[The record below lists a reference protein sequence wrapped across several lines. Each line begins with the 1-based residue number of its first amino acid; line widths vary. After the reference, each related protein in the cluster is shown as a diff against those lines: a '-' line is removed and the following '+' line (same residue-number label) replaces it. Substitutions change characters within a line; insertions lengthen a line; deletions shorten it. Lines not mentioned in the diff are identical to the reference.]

1 MRTGTPV
8 VLDIDD
14 DELAFRPRGTLR
26 QPRLAA
32 ANLGHPNGR
41 FWAKRMMAR
50 VPSADLVTVASWGLQ
65 KRFRGIFVPHAKD
78 TDRLRPRPELRG
90 PARDRLGVG
99 AARVVMFMGTP
110 RAHKGLEDVAAA
122 MPRLRNRAVFIVVG
136 ADPDDRYVQQLRRR
150 FPDIVLHP
158 PYALEDVPLLL
169 QAADA
174 VVVPQRLLEQSVVQ
188 VPGKLLEAMA
198 MAKPIVST
206 AVSDIPKIL
215 ADGRGHVVAP
225 GDGQAIAAALDRI
238 FDFPAEAERMG
249 ALARRWCVE
258 NASYNSAQLTLREV
272 FAKAAALRGQRR
284 R

>member
-1 MRTGTPV
+1 
-8 VLDIDD
+8 
-14 DELAFRPRGTLR
+14 
-26 QPRLAA
+26 
-32 ANLGHPNGR
+32 
-41 FWAKRMMAR
+41 
-50 VPSADLVTVASWGLQ
+50 
-65 KRFRGIFVPHAKD
+65 
-78 TDRLRPRPELRG
+78 
-90 PARDRLGVG
+90 
-99 AARVVMFMGTP
+99 
-110 RAHKGLEDVAAA
+110 
-122 MPRLRNRAVFIVVG
+122 
-136 ADPDDRYVQQLRRR
+136 
-150 FPDIVLHP
+150 
-158 PYALEDVPLLL
+158 
-169 QAADA
+169 
-174 VVVPQRLLEQSVVQ
+174 VVQ